1 MAYVAAAQRRE
12 QMVAAARVVLA
23 RDGVASTSLRAV
35 AAEAGVPLGTMQYA
49 FRSKELLLRAV
60 IEDVVAEIADVL
72 KHTADREQGLAHA
85 IRQGLTTFWS
95 ELVQGHVGLQMMQYE
110 LALYSQRTPGQED
123 LARRQYESYAAAVAE
138 WCQASAEAAG
148 ETCALAFD
156 QLARLVVGGIDGL
169 ILQGLCAPDEARS
182 RSDVAALAEMIIGA
196 AGIQS
201 PD

>member
-1 MAYVAAAQRRE
+1 MVYVAAAERRT

-60 IEDVVAEIADVL
+60 IEDVVQEIADIL
-72 KHTADREQGLAHA
+72 KNTADRERGIAHA

-95 ELVQGHVGLQMMQYE
+95 ELVSGHAKLQMMQYE
-110 LALYSQRTPGQED
+110 LSLYSQRTPGQED
-123 LARRQYESYAAAVAE
+123 LARRQYQLYAEAVAE

-148 ETCALAFD
+148 ETCALPFD
-156 QLARLVVGGIDGL
+156 QLARLIVGGIDGL
-169 ILQGLCAPDEARS
+169 ILQSICAPDEARS
-182 RSDVAALAEMIIGA
+182 RGDVDALAEMLIRM

-201 PD
+201 SD